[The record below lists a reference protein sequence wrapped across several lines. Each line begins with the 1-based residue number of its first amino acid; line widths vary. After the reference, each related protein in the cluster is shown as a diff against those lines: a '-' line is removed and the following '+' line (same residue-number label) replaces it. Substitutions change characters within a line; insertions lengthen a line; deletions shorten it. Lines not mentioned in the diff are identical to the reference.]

1 MGLLSWT
8 TRKGPLGTIARQ
20 IGDSY
25 REIQA
30 ANPSYT
36 PEQVQVAV
44 GGGHPIVGGGGR
56 KLDMVVYSLV
66 EKQTGRCP
74 LMHYDR
80 RDSFETPYADMAAKI
95 VTDELLK
102 RGVPEEF
109 IQFPKR

>member
-36 PEQVQVAV
+36 PEQVLEAV
-44 GGGHPIVGGGGR
+44 GAPYFNRGH
-56 KLDMVVYSLV
+56 KLDMLVYSLV
-66 EKQTGRCP
+66 EKQTGRHP
-74 LMHYDR
+74 MHYDR